1 MNAYIRLMRL
11 DKPIGSLLLLWP
23 TYWALFLS
31 ADGWPDLD
39 ILFIFTSGVFIMRTA
54 GCVINDFAD
63 RKIDKHILR
72 TQQRPLATGEISS
85 NSALV
90 LFGLLLLIALGLVL
104 QTNILTIKLSLIAV
118 LLATLYPF
126 TKRWTNLP
134 QLVLGAAFGMS
145 VPMAFSAQTG
155 VVPLTAW
162 LVFIATLV
170 WTLIYDTFYAMADRD
185 EDLKIGVKSTAILFA
200 KYDQIIITLLQILLI
215 IVLILIGNVFDLGL
229 IYDFSLVIISFFM
242 IYHQFLLKKRQKEEY
257 FKAFLNNNFIGMTA
271 FLGIFLSVIIKS

>member
-39 ILFIFTSGVFIMRTA
+39 ILIIFTLGVFIMRTA

-63 RKIDKHILR
+63 RKIDKHIER
-72 TQQRPLATGEISS
+72 TQGRPLATGEISS

-90 LFGLLLLIALGLVL
+90 LFGLLLLIALVLVL
-104 QTNILTIKLSLIAV
+104 QTNILTIKLSFIAL

-145 VPMAFSAQTG
+145 VPMAFSAQT
-155 VVPLTAW
+155 
-162 LVFIATLV
+162 
-170 WTLIYDTFYAMADRD
+170 
-185 EDLKIGVKSTAILFA
+185 
-200 KYDQIIITLLQILLI
+200 
-215 IVLILIGNVFDLGL
+215 
-229 IYDFSLVIISFFM
+229 
-242 IYHQFLLKKRQKEEY
+242 
-257 FKAFLNNNFIGMTA
+257 
-271 FLGIFLSVIIKS
+271 

>member
-31 ADGWPDLD
+31 ADGWPDVD
-39 ILFIFTSGVFIMRTA
+39 ILVIFTLGVFIMRSA

-63 RKIDKHILR
+63 RKIDKHIIR
-72 TQQRPLATGEISS
+72 TQGRPLATGEISS

-104 QTNILTIKLSLIAV
+104 QTNILTIKLSLIA
-118 LLATLYPF
+118 LMLATLYPF

-155 VVPLTAW
+155 VIPLTAW

-185 EDLKIGVKSTAILFA
+185 EDLKVGVKSTAILFA

-215 IVLILIGNVFDLGL
+215 VVFVLIGNTFDLGL
-229 IYDFSLVIISFFM
+229 IYDFSLVIILFFM

-257 FKAFLNNNFIGMTA
+257 FKAFLSNNFIGMTV
-271 FLGIFLSVIIKS
+271 FLGIFLSVII

>member
-39 ILFIFTSGVFIMRTA
+39 ILIIFTLGVFIMRTA

-72 TQQRPLATGEISS
+72 TQGRPLATEEISS

-90 LFGLLLLIALGLVL
+90 LFGLLLLIALVLVL
-104 QTNILTIKLSLIAV
+104 QTNLLTIKLSLIAL

-155 VVPLTAW
+155 VIPLTAW

-215 IVLILIGNVFDLGL
+215 IVFVLIGNSFDLGL
-229 IYDFSLVIISFFM
+229 IYDFSLVIITFFM

-257 FKAFLNNNFIGMTA
+257 FKAFINNNFIGMTV
-271 FLGIFLSVIIKS
+271 FLGIFLSVVT

>member
-39 ILFIFTSGVFIMRTA
+39 ILVIFTLGVFIMRSA

-63 RKIDKHILR
+63 RKIDKHIIR
-72 TQQRPLATGEISS
+72 TQRRPRATGEISS

-104 QTNILTIKLSLIAV
+104 QTNILTIKLSLIA
-118 LLATLYPF
+118 LMLATLYPF

-155 VVPLTAW
+155 VIPLTAW

-185 EDLKIGVKSTAILFA
+185 EDLKVGVKSTAILFA

-215 IVLILIGNVFDLGL
+215 VVFVLIGNTFDLGL
-229 IYDFSLVIISFFM
+229 IYDFSLVIILFFM

-257 FKAFLNNNFIGMTA
+257 FKAFLSNNFIGMA
-271 FLGIFLSVIIKS
+271 VFLGIFLSVII

>member
-23 TYWALFLS
+23 TYWAFFLS

-39 ILFIFTSGVFIMRTA
+39 LLIIFTLGVFIMRTA

-63 RKIDKHILR
+63 RKIDKHIVR

>member
-1 MNAYIRLMRL
+1 MRL

-63 RKIDKHILR
+63 RKIDKHIVR

-104 QTNILTIKLSLIAV
+104 QTNILTLKLSLIAV

>member
-39 ILFIFTSGVFIMRTA
+39 ILIIFTLGVFIMRTA

-63 RKIDKHILR
+63 RKIDKHIVR

-126 TKRWTNLP
+126 TKRWYL
-134 QLVLGAAFGMS
+134 
-145 VPMAFSAQTG
+145 
-155 VVPLTAW
+155 W
-162 LVFIATLV
+162 LLA
-170 WTLIYDTFYAMADRD
+170 
-185 EDLKIGVKSTAILFA
+185 LKL
-200 KYDQIIITLLQILLI
+200 
-215 IVLILIGNVFDLGL
+215 
-229 IYDFSLVIISFFM
+229 
-242 IYHQFLLKKRQKEEY
+242 E
-257 FKAFLNNNFIGMTA
+257 
-271 FLGIFLSVIIKS
+271 

>member
-39 ILFIFTSGVFIMRTA
+39 ILFIFTLGVFIMRTA

-63 RKIDKHILR
+63 RKIDKHIVR

-229 IYDFSLVIISFFM
+229 IYYFSLVIISFFM

-257 FKAFLNNNFIGMTA
+257 FKAFLNNNFIGMTV

>member
-39 ILFIFTSGVFIMRTA
+39 ILFIFTLGVFIMRTA
-54 GCVINDFAD
+54 GCIINDFAD
-63 RKIDKHILR
+63 RKIDKHIIR

-90 LFGLLLLIALGLVL
+90 LFGLLLLLALGLVL

>member
-39 ILFIFTSGVFIMRTA
+39 ILFIFTLGVFIMRTA

-63 RKIDKHILR
+63 RKIDKHIVR
-72 TQQRPLATGEISS
+72 TQQRPLANGEISS

>member
-63 RKIDKHILR
+63 RKIDKHIVR

-104 QTNILTIKLSLIAV
+104 QTNILTLKLSLIAI

>member
-31 ADGWPDLD
+31 ANGWPDVD
-39 ILFIFTSGVFIMRTA
+39 ILVIFTLGVFIMRSA

-63 RKIDKHILR
+63 RKIDMHIIR
-72 TQQRPLATGEISS
+72 TQGRPLATGEISS

-104 QTNILTIKLSLIAV
+104 QTNILTIKLSLIA
-118 LLATLYPF
+118 LMLATLYPF

-155 VVPLTAW
+155 VIPLTAW

>member
-39 ILFIFTSGVFIMRTA
+39 ILIIFTLGVFIMRTA

-63 RKIDKHILR
+63 RKIDKHIVR
-72 TQQRPLATGEISS
+72 TQGRPLATKEISS

-90 LFGLLLLIALGLVL
+90 LFGLLLLVAFGLVL
-104 QTNILTIKLSLIAV
+104 QTNLLTIKLSLIAL
-118 LLATLYPF
+118 LLAILYPF

-155 VVPLTAW
+155 VIPLTAW

-215 IVLILIGNVFDLGL
+215 IIFVLIGNTFNLGL

-242 IYHQFLLKKRQKEEY
+242 IYHQFLLKNRQKAEY
-257 FKAFLNNNFIGMTA
+257 FKAFLNNNFIGMTV
-271 FLGIFLSVIIKS
+271 FLGIALSVVT

>member
-39 ILFIFTSGVFIMRTA
+39 ILIIFTLGVFIMRTA

-63 RKIDKHILR
+63 RKIDKHIVR

>member
-39 ILFIFTSGVFIMRTA
+39 ILVIFTLGVFIMRTA

-72 TQQRPLATGEISS
+72 TQGRPLTTGEISS
-85 NSALV
+85 NTALI
-90 LFGLLLLIALGLVL
+90 LFGLLLLAALGLVL
-104 QTNILTIKLSLIAV
+104 QTNILTIKLSLIA
-118 LLATLYPF
+118 LALATLYPF

-155 VVPLTAW
+155 VLPFNSG

-170 WTLIYDTFYAMADRD
+170 WTFIYDTFYAMADRD

-215 IVLILIGNVFDLGL
+215 IVFVLIGNAFDLGL

-242 IYHQFLLKKRQKEEY
+242 VYHQFLLKKRQKEEY
-257 FKAFLNNNFIGMTA
+257 LKAFLNNNYIGMTV
-271 FLGIFLSVIIKS
+271 FLGIFLSVIT

>member
-39 ILFIFTSGVFIMRTA
+39 ILVIFTLGVFIMRSA

-63 RKIDKHILR
+63 RKIDKHIIR

-126 TKRWTNLP
+126 TTVSYTHLTLP
-134 QLVLGAAFGMS
+134 TIYS
-145 VPMAFSAQTG
+145 V
-155 VVPLTAW
+155 
-162 LVFIATLV
+162 
-170 WTLIYDTFYAMADRD
+170 
-185 EDLKIGVKSTAILFA
+185 
-200 KYDQIIITLLQILLI
+200 
-215 IVLILIGNVFDLGL
+215 
-229 IYDFSLVIISFFM
+229 
-242 IYHQFLLKKRQKEEY
+242 
-257 FKAFLNNNFIGMTA
+257 
-271 FLGIFLSVIIKS
+271 

>member
-39 ILFIFTSGVFIMRTA
+39 ILVIFTLGVFIMRTA

-63 RKIDKHILR
+63 RKIDKHIVR
-72 TQQRPLATGEISS
+72 TQGRPLATGEISS
-85 NSALV
+85 NSALA
-90 LFGLLLLIALGLVL
+90 LFGLLLLVALGLVL
-104 QTNILTIKLSLIAV
+104 QTNLLTIKLSLIAL

-155 VVPLTAW
+155 VIPLTAW
-162 LVFIATLV
+162 LVFMATLV
-170 WTLIYDTFYAMADRD
+170 WTLIYDTFYAMGDRD

-200 KYDQIIITLLQILLI
+200 KYDHIIITFLQILLI
-215 IVLILIGNVFDLGL
+215 IVFVLIGNTFDLGL
-229 IYDFSLVIISFFM
+229 IYDFSLVIIAFFM

-257 FKAFLNNNFIGMTA
+257 FKAFLNNNFIGMTV
-271 FLGIFLSVIIKS
+271 FLGIFLSVIT

>member
-11 DKPIGSLLLLWP
+11 DRPIGSLLLLWP

-63 RKIDKHILR
+63 RKIDKHIVR
-72 TQQRPLATGEISS
+72 TQQRPIATGEISS